1 MIGFKLLTVGIVIL
15 AQTQGAVMPR
25 TGNATQAGPVINL
38 HTTRVGKTSFAA
50 RWSASYAPEGYAY
63 IVRDLNTHTQIGPL
77 RHTRLLS
84 VSIYGLRPGD
94 SYNFGIQGLPGG
106 PGANIHITTKS
117 SGITNKALGNRS
129 IPSIRGTGYKA
140 FAMALMLRHGWGL
153 GQQWTDFQDIEM
165 HEAGW
170 NPYARNPVTGA
181 FGIAQALGHGNA
193 NTAAASGENNYGGFN
208 TSDAICR
215 AANGGNGY
223 AQLIWMM
230 NYIQIVYGSPAR
242 AWGQYY
248 SSGQG
253 SY

>member
-1 MIGFKLLTVGIVIL
+1 
-15 AQTQGAVMPR
+15 MPR
-25 TGNATQAGPVINL
+25 PRNDTTAAPIINL
-38 HTTRVGKTSFAA
+38 HATRVGKTSFGV
-50 RWSASYAPEGYAY
+50 RWSASYAPGGYAY

-84 VSIYGLRPGD
+84 VSVYGLRPNEE
-94 SYNFGIQGLPGG
+94 YNFGIQGLPGG
-106 PGANIHITTKS
+106 PGTNIHITTKPS
-117 SGITNKALGNRS
+117 SITNRVLGNRS

-153 GQQWTDFQDIEM
+153 GQQWTDFQWIEM

-170 NPYARNPVTGA
+170 NPYARNPSSGA

-193 NTAAASGENNYGGFN
+193 NTAAPNGENNYGNFG

-230 NYIQIVYGSPAR
+230 NYIQIVYGSPSNAR
-242 AWGQYY
+242 ARYNLGY
-248 SSGQG
+248 
-253 SY
+253 